1 MTRAQQTLS
10 ILLLV
15 SSLYLVLYLGLIPLN
30 ETVQNEIIPVVRSS
44 AAVPLAVYSCPS
56 CPLTLARF
64 AHQLPFYGLIC
75 FACYLGGRLGLAILT
90 FNDCPEAHQELQKEI
105 EQARADLRTKNVD
118 VD

>member
-15 SSLYLVLYLGLIPLN
+15 SSLYLVLYLGLVPLN
-30 ETVQNEIIPVVRSS
+30 ETVQNEIIPVVRSYARGS
-44 AAVPLAVYSCPS
+44 ARCLQLSS

-105 EQARADLRTKNVD
+105 EQARADLRSKNVD

>member
-15 SSLYLVLYLGLIPLN
+15 SSLYLVLYLGLVPLN
-30 ETVQNEIIPVVRSS
+30 ETVQNEIIPVLSKF
-44 AAVPLAVYSCPS
+44 
-56 CPLTLARF
+56 PLTLARF

-90 FNDCPEAHQELQKEI
+90 FNDCPEAHKELQKEI
-105 EQARADLRTKNVD
+105 EQAKADLRSKNVN